1 MAIEQFSN
9 PEETEK
15 RILML
20 LSSEEGFQRGFALLV
35 NTYRERLYWHIR
47 GMLGQHDDADDVL
60 QKTFIKVFKGFSGF
74 QGNSKLY
81 TWLYRIATNESL
93 THIEKTKKQQTAALD
108 DSENGFANSVK
119 AESYMDS
126 EQLDLLLQ
134 KAIADLPEKQRQVFL
149 MRYYDELSYQDIS
162 EITGTSV
169 GGLKASYH
177 IAAKKIE
184 EYIKQFTDF

>member
-1 MAIEQFSN
+1 
-9 PEETEK
+9 
-15 RILML
+15 ML

-60 QKTFIKVFKGFSGF
+60 QKTFIKVFKGFGGF

>member
-60 QKTFIKVFKGFSGF
+60 QKTFIKVFKGFGGF

-81 TWLYRIATNESL
+81 TWLYRSATNESL
-93 THIEKTKKQQTAALD
+93 THIEKTKKQEVGTA
-108 DSENGFANSVK
+108 SKHRTERQGSKSSVVV
-119 AESYMDS
+119 
-126 EQLDLLLQ
+126 
-134 KAIADLPEKQRQVFL
+134 IF
-149 MRYYDELSYQDIS
+149 
-162 EITGTSV
+162 
-169 GGLKASYH
+169 
-177 IAAKKIE
+177 
-184 EYIKQFTDF
+184 FTLH